1 MWFQNQRPI
10 LWGCLQ
16 IIIKCAWELR
26 SCYREITEFEF
37 SHSGTLSRPSLESHQ
52 TPLGSLLSGSQRG
65 LTGPVDY
72 HVHGSP
78 PGNHIKQRSRLS
90 EFGLWFSH
98 GLAGFISWAG
108 GRMKRDGGGSCSFE
122 LMFPEKWSAMS
133 NFNDKGCINNNTWP
147 PISDRRI
154 MGSSGCCWLS
164 WRMAILS
171 GFVLMSLL
179 ITKNILP
186 LTCKNKK
193 CFLLMGGWRVH

>member
-98 GLAGFISWAG
+98 GLAGFISWVG
-108 GRMKRDGGGSCSFE
+108 GRMKRDGGGRLRGREGLLEPKAPLLHSGLDLRKSSR
-122 LMFPEKWSAMS
+122 KWGLKVKSQKTEEEDGQPLA
-133 NFNDKGCINNNTWP
+133 WP
-147 PISDRRI
+147 
-154 MGSSGCCWLS
+154 S
-164 WRMAILS
+164 WRCLEKGGVNSTWKKTELS
-171 GFVLMSLL
+171 PGFP
-179 ITKNILP
+179 IN
-186 LTCKNKK
+186 
-193 CFLLMGGWRVH
+193 